1 MTGFAA
7 ISAGNGWLISALGIS
22 VVFFALATLAFIISY
37 FPRGITWWNN
47 HAKTPRHVIPLVRSF
62 FGPRRRKAVPPVGAG
77 EIHEPGEID
86 DAEEALRLLT
96 AHMGEPFKL
105 PRLIEIAE
113 QRGLAR
119 VHSMINRLI
128 VRGTM
133 VGGADGLFR
142 WAKGSEKER
151 QVENKLQES
160 E

>member
-22 VVFFALATLAFIISY
+22 VVFFALAALAFIITY
-37 FPRGITWWNN
+37 FPRGISWWNK
-47 HAKTPRHVIPLVRSF
+47 HAGTPRHAIPLIRGL
-62 FGPRRRKAVPPVGAG
+62 FGRRRRKAATPLGVR

-86 DAEEALRLLT
+86 DAEEALRLIT

-119 VHSMINRLI
+119 VYSTINRLI

-142 WAKGSEKER
+142 WGTTGESKGAVNGE
-151 QVENKLQES
+151 
-160 E
+160 

>member
-1 MTGFAA
+1 MGGFSA
-7 ISAGNGWLISALGIS
+7 ISAGNGWLISVLGIS
-22 VVFFALATLAFIISY
+22 VVFFGLASLAFIISY
-37 FPRGITWWNN
+37 FPRAISWWND
-47 HAKTPRHVIPLVRSF
+47 HSHTPRYVFPLIRSL
-62 FGPRRRKAVPPVGAG
+62 FGQRRRKVQALIGTR
-77 EIHEPGEID
+77 EIQEPGEID

-105 PRLIEIAE
+105 PRLIEMAE

-119 VHSMINRLI
+119 VHSTINRLI

-151 QVENKLQES
+151 QGESKFKES

>member
-1 MTGFAA
+1 MGGFAA
-7 ISAGNGWLISALGIS
+7 ISSGNGWLISMLGIS
-22 VVFFALATLAFIISY
+22 VVFFALAALAFIISY
-37 FPRGITWWNN
+37 FPRVINWWND
-47 HAKTPRHVIPLVRSF
+47 HAKTPRHVIPLVSGL
-62 FGPRRRKAVPPVGAG
+62 FGQRRRKVAAFLGGG

-96 AHMGEPFKL
+96 AHMGEPFML
-105 PRLIEIAE
+105 PRLIEIAD
-113 QRGLAR
+113 QRGLAK

-128 VRGTM
+128 LRGTM

-151 QVENKLQES
+151 QVENKFRES

>member
-7 ISAGNGWLISALGIS
+7 ISAGNGWLISVLGIS
-22 VVFFALATLAFIISY
+22 VVFFGLAALAFIISY
-37 FPRGITWWNN
+37 FPRGISWWND
-47 HAKTPRHVIPLVRSF
+47 HAKTPRHFIPLFTSIFSQKV
-62 FGPRRRKAVPPVGAG
+62 RKAVPPLGAG

-119 VHSMINRLI
+119 VHSTINRLI

-142 WAKGSEKER
+142 WAKASEKES
-151 QVENKLQES
+151 QLENKVQES